1 MSESKNLLEVKNLKQ
16 HFDIPNGFMKS
27 LKLKAVDDVTFEIKE
42 GETLGLVGESGC
54 GKTTVGKTV
63 LRLND
68 KTSGDVLFN
77 GTEIHSWNNAEIGRA
92 HV

>member
-42 GETLGLVGESGC
+42 GETLGLVGLTMISTSIWQQPRLTGTSSCNASKSRAE
-54 GKTTVGKTV
+54 KLMTV
-63 LRLND
+63 
-68 KTSGDVLFN
+68 
-77 GTEIHSWNNAEIGRA
+77 
-92 HV
+92 

>member
-42 GETLGLVGESGC
+42 GEI
-54 GKTTVGKTV
+54 
-63 LRLND
+63 
-68 KTSGDVLFN
+68 
-77 GTEIHSWNNAEIGRA
+77 EIL
-92 HV
+92 